1 MAPCVSLE
9 ATAADADATAVEGGG
24 LVVESGWLG
33 ESRLAGG

>member
-9 ATAADADATAVEGGG
+9 GAAADATAEGGG

>member
-9 ATAADADATAVEGGG
+9 ATAADADATAEGGG